1 MTHPAARPGPS
12 SGALA
17 LAALLA
23 PLLAA
28 LAVPV
33 AAGTPRFEQALTGLC
48 LADLPDMGAVPA
60 AFAAAS
66 WRGTVGAGDGQTDFR
81 HGQTRASVFT
91 GSPTDPAGCVVGD
104 PDVSLLE
111 AQWLVELWLDKNH
124 AGNWFEV
131 DATTGDGMAWLLN
144 LGTGSV
150 RFELDSDG
158 TGNGAL
164 VSFELR

>member
-1 MTHPAARPGPS
+1 MTQRATRPGRTA
-12 SGALA
+12 GALA
-17 LAALLA
+17 LA

-28 LAVPV
+28 LASP
-33 AAGTPRFEQALTGLC
+33 AMAGTPAFEQALTGFC

-60 AFAAAS
+60 AFAAAG

-81 HGQTRASVFT
+81 QGQTQASVFT

-104 PDVSLLE
+104 PDVSMLE

-124 AGNWFEV
+124 GGNWFEV

-144 LGTGSV
+144 LGTSSV